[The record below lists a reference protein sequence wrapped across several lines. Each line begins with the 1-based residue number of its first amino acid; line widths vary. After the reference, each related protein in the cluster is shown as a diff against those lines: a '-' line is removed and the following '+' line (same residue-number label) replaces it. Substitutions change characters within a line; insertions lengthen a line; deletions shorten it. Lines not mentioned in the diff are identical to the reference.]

1 MSDYNG
7 HRQAPAPDAAALAAR
22 GWHIFPCLPGG
33 KRPAVDRWEQRASAD
48 PAHVAGAWR
57 TRFRGHNV
65 GVACGPSGLVVLDL
79 DCHGTLP
86 EDWAGLPGVVDGSD
100 VLAQLCE
107 WAGQPWPSTHWVATP
122 SGGWHLYFRA
132 PDGPVI
138 RNSASL
144 IGPQIDVRASGGYVV
159 GAGSVVGGSPYR
171 VLDDQPPAPL
181 PGWIARMLTPQPTP
195 PRPPGPRRTPGLP
208 ARLAGLVRTVETA
221 PQGQR
226 NDALFWSACRAAEL
240 EDADPEA
247 LTSALVSA
255 ALTAGLAECEARRT
269 IASALGGGR

>member
-7 HRQAPAPDAAALAAR
+7 HRQAPAPLAAR
-22 GWHIFPCLPGG
+22 GWRVFPCLPGS

-48 PAHVAGAWR
+48 PAHVAEAWR
-57 TRFRGHNV
+57 IRFPGHNI

-79 DCHGTLP
+79 DCHGLLP
-86 EDWAGLPGVVDGSD
+86 DEWQAEPGVRDGRD
-100 VLAQLCE
+100 VLAALAE

-144 IGPQIDVRASGGYVV
+144 IGPQIDVRGAGGYVV
-159 GAGSVVGGSPYR
+159 GGGSVVGGKPYT
-171 VLDDQPPAPL
+171 VINDQPPAPL
-181 PGWIARMLTPQPTP
+181 PGWLARMLTRRAETSCS
-195 PRPPGPRRTPGLP
+195 PGPRRGGGLP

-221 PQGQR
+221 LPGGR
-226 NDALFWSACRAAEL
+226 NDALYWAACRAAEL
-240 EDADPEA
+240 EDAGPEPVTA
-247 LTSALVSA
+247 ELLAA
-255 ALTAGLAECEARRT
+255 ALTAGLTEREARRT
-269 IASALGGGR
+269 IASAMGGGR